1 MKIAVSSSGM
11 SLEDNLNPRL
21 GRCEYFVIHHEE
33 TGQYTAIENAG
44 RFSVGAAG
52 IATASLLN
60 EQGVDVLIT
69 GNVGPNAFTALQAA
83 GIKVFTGATG
93 SVQDALQDYRAG
105 KLSEAAGP
113 NVGPHGR

>member
-11 SLEDNLNPRL
+11 NLEDALNPRL
-21 GRCEYFVIHHEE
+21 GRCEYFIIHQEE
-33 TGQYTAIENAG
+33 TGHYTAIENTG
-44 RFSVGAAG
+44 RFAVGAAG
-52 IATASLLN
+52 IATAGLLN

-69 GNVGPNAFTALQAA
+69 GLVGPNAFTALQAA
-83 GIKVFTGATG
+83 GIRVFIGATG
-93 SVQDALQDYRAG
+93 SVQQALQDYRAG